1 MGYPQDALAD
11 EEELLLHHHPH
22 WKMLILPAVTFIVAT
37 AVAGFGIGVASAR
50 LDGTSS
56 TVVIIVIAAL
66 WAVVVGWRC
75 VAPLISWKCTHF
87 IVTDRRVL
95 IRQGV
100 ITHSG
105 IDIPMG
111 RISNVQFR
119 HGLLD
124 RMLGTGTLIIASAS
138 DDPLEFDD
146 IPRVQ
151 RVHSLLYQQVFDSQT
166 YDSRGLG
173 SRRDET
179 GDYRR
184 SDPDEF
190 DGGEE
195 PIPDTGRPG
204 WRAGRR
210 R

>member
-1 MGYPQDALAD
+1 MGYPEDALAD

-22 WKMLILPAVTFIVAT
+22 WKMLVLPALTFILVT
-37 AVAGFGIGVASAR
+37 AVAGFVIGLISVK
-50 LDGTSS
+50 LDGSSS
-56 TVVIIVIAAL
+56 TVASIVTAVLWAIIVA
-66 WAVVVGWRC
+66 WRC
-75 VAPLISWKCTHF
+75 IAPLIGWRCTHF

-100 ITHSG
+100 ITHSE

-119 HGLLD
+119 HGLID

-151 RVHSLLYQQVFDSQT
+151 RVHSLLYQQVFDA
-166 YDSRGLG
+166 LEI
-173 SRRDET
+173 RRDDRPRIDDGEVSYE
-179 GDYRR
+179 D
-184 SDPDEF
+184 SPDSAK
-190 DGGEE
+190 
-195 PIPDTGRPG
+195 RG
-204 WRAGRR
+204 WRAGKR
-210 R
+210 

>member
-1 MGYPQDALAD
+1 MGYPEDALAD

-22 WKMLILPAVTFIVAT
+22 WKMLVLPALSFILVT
-37 AVAGFGIGVASAR
+37 AVAGFLIGLISVK
-50 LDGTSS
+50 LDGSSS
-56 TVVIIVIAAL
+56 TVASIVTAVLWAIIVA
-66 WAVVVGWRC
+66 WRC
-75 VAPLISWKCTHF
+75 IAPLIGWRCTHF

-119 HGLLD
+119 HGLID

-151 RVHSLLYQQVFDSQT
+151 RVHSLLYQQVFDA
-166 YDSRGLG
+166 LEI
-173 SRRDET
+173 RRD
-179 GDYRR
+179 DRPR
-184 SDPDEF
+184 ID
-190 DGGEE
+190 DGEVSYE
-195 PIPDTGRPG
+195 DSPDTAKRG
-204 WRAGRR
+204 WRAGKRW
-210 R
+210 